1 MSDEILEDP
10 IDAKKDEPIKFYIFP
25 SEWNKLFSRVYQAQ
39 TGLTALNLMNN
50 LEVNQAIAFF
60 DDQKNDKLSLDAI
73 KEVLLKEARPL
84 DDPAYANE
92 LGDGLTQDELYL
104 KAFSQDPKFRDE
116 EFTNRLKEFVDSLY
130 DLREEVPNILF
141 VRGYDK
147 LSEQGKKELNQIR
160 ELINVEANDFVDLQF
175 AGDTEFEEIAGDTEF
190 EEIVDLEN
198 AKELS
203 SEFKAKFKDE
213 QVLFTMYDLDYAHDL
228 KEQFEQTITNAV
240 HADLDLQK
248 VNQEQAKSLKR

>member
-1 MSDEILEDP
+1 MEKIMSDEILEDP

-25 SEWNKLFSRVYQAQ
+25 SEWNKLFSRLYQAQ
-39 TGLTALNLMNN
+39 TGLTALNLQNN

-92 LGDGLTQDELYL
+92 LGDGLSQDELYL
-104 KAFSQDPKFRDE
+104 KAFTQDPKFREE

-160 ELINVEANDFVDLQF
+160 ELINVEANDFDDYQY
-175 AGDTEFEEIAGDTEF
+175 AGDTEFEK
-190 EEIVDLEN
+190 IVDLEY

-203 SEFKAKFKDE
+203 SEFKAKLNDE
-213 QVLFTMYDLDYAHDL
+213 QVVFTMYDLDCAHDL

-240 HADLDLQK
+240 KTDLDLQK

>member
-39 TGLTALNLMNN
+39 TGLTALNLQNN

-60 DDQKNDKLSLDAI
+60 DDHKNDKLSLDAV
-73 KEVLLKEARPL
+73 KKVLLKEARPL
-84 DDPAYANE
+84 DDPAYENE
-92 LGDGLTQDELYL
+92 LGDGLSQDELYL
-104 KAFSQDPKFRDE
+104 KAFTQDPKFRDE

-160 ELINVEANDFVDLQF
+160 ELINVESNDFDDYQY
-175 AGDTEFEEIAGDTEF
+175 AGDTEFEK
-190 EEIVDLEN
+190 IVDLEN

-213 QVLFTMYDLDYAHDL
+213 QVLFTMYDLDCAHDL
-228 KEQFEQTITNAV
+228 KEQFEQTIANAV
-240 HADLDLQK
+240 QSDLELQK
-248 VNQEQAKSLKR
+248 LNQEQVHGLKR

>member
-1 MSDEILEDP
+1 M
-10 IDAKKDEPIKFYIFP
+10 
-25 SEWNKLFSRVYQAQ
+25 
-39 TGLTALNLMNN
+39 
-50 LEVNQAIAFF
+50 
-60 DDQKNDKLSLDAI
+60 SLDAV
-73 KEVLLKEARPL
+73 KKVLLKEARPL

-160 ELINVEANDFVDLQF
+160 ELINVEANDFDDLQY
-175 AGDTEFEEIAGDTEF
+175 AGDTEFEK
-190 EEIVDLEN
+190 IVDLEN

-213 QVLFTMYDLDYAHDL
+213 QVLFTMYDLDCANDL
-228 KEQFEQTITNAV
+228 KEQFEQTITNAL

>member
-39 TGLTALNLMNN
+39 TGLTALNLQNN

-104 KAFSQDPKFRDE
+104 KAFTQDPKFRDE

-160 ELINVEANDFVDLQF
+160 ELINVEANDFDDLQY
-175 AGDTEFEEIAGDTEF
+175 AGDTEF

-203 SEFKAKFKDE
+203 SEFKAKLNDE
-213 QVLFTMYDLDYAHDL
+213 QVVFTMYDLDCAHDL

-240 HADLDLQK
+240 KTDLDLQK

>member
-39 TGLTALNLMNN
+39 TGLTALNLQNN
-50 LEVNQAIAFF
+50 FEVNQAIAFF
-60 DDQKNDKLSLDAI
+60 DDQKNDKLSLDAV

-84 DDPAYANE
+84 DDPAYENE

-104 KAFSQDPKFRDE
+104 KAFTQDTKFREE

-160 ELINVEANDFVDLQF
+160 ELINVEANDFDDCQY
-175 AGDTEFEEIAGDTEF
+175 AGDTEFEK
-190 EEIVDLEN
+190 IVDLEN

-203 SEFKAKFKDE
+203 SEFKAKLNDE
-213 QVLFTMYDLDYAHDL
+213 QVVFTMYDLDCAHDL
-228 KEQFEQTITNAV
+228 KDQFEQTITNAV

>member
-1 MSDEILEDP
+1 MEKIMSDEILEDP

-39 TGLTALNLMNN
+39 TGLTALNLKNN

-60 DDQKNDKLSLDAI
+60 DDHKNDKLSLDAV
-73 KEVLLKEARPL
+73 KKVLLKEARPL

-92 LGDGLTQDELYL
+92 LGDGLSQDELYL

-160 ELINVEANDFVDLQF
+160 ELINVEANDFDDLQY
-175 AGDTEFEEIAGDTEF
+175 AGNTEF

-203 SEFKAKFKDE
+203 SEFKAKLNDE
-213 QVLFTMYDLDYAHDL
+213 QVLFTMYDLDCAHDL

-248 VNQEQAKSLKR
+248 VNQEQVKSLKR

>member
-1 MSDEILEDP
+1 MEKIMSDEILEDP

-25 SEWNKLFSRVYQAQ
+25 SEWNKLFSRLYQAQ
-39 TGLTALNLMNN
+39 TGLTALNLQNN

-130 DLREEVPNILF
+130 DLREAVPNILF

-160 ELINVEANDFVDLQF
+160 ELINVEANDFDDLQY
-175 AGDTEFEEIAGDTEF
+175 AGDTEFEK
-190 EEIVDLEN
+190 IVDLEN

-213 QVLFTMYDLDYAHDL
+213 QVLFTMYDLDCANDL
-228 KEQFEQTITNAV
+228 KEQFEQTITNAL